1 MSYTSC
7 REGWVRDDF
16 EDCARGIGIV
26 LVVYGHVLLG
36 LMNADLVPAHHWLIS
51 SASAIYTFHMPLFF
65 LLSGLHVERGLRR
78 GRKSFLTSKLQTI
91 VYPYLLWSVIQ
102 GLVQWVMSA
111 NANHRFY
118 LSDMTDILWD
128 PIGQFWFLYALFLCQ
143 LFVCLATAQRLR
155 LVAVAIVGYFLGIA
169 FGPNILTIALKYFLF
184 FAGGIL
190 LAGNLRAIVTRCATP
205 RGVGITFVAL
215 CVAVYLAHGVGNTG
229 TDWALPELSLGLRAL
244 PAAVLGI
251 LLVCEIA
258 LLISQT
264 GERTLL
270 RVLGIASMPIYL
282 VHILAGSGARIV
294 LMHFHVD
301 NLYLNLCVGVVCG
314 LVFPLALYF
323 VVAKMRLEKYFGF
336 PKARAI
342 AFEPARVAD
351 ALN

>member
-1 MSYTSC
+1 M
-7 REGWVRDDF
+7 RDDF

-65 LLSGLHVERGLRR
+65 MLSGLHVERGLRR
-78 GRKSFLTSKLQTI
+78 GRESFLSSKLRTI
-91 VYPYLLWSVIQ
+91 VYPYVLWSVIQ
-102 GLVQWVMSA
+102 GLVQWAMSA

-118 LSDMTDILWD
+118 LSDMMDIVWN

-143 LFVCLATAQRLR
+143 LFVCLATTQRLR
-155 LVAVAIVGYFLGIA
+155 LVLFTIVAYALGIA
-169 FGPNILTIALKYFLF
+169 FEANILTIALKYFLF
-184 FAGGIL
+184 FAAGIL
-190 LAGNLRAIVTRCATP
+190 LAGNLRAIVVRCATP
-205 RGVGITFVAL
+205 RGVAITFVGL
-215 CVAVYLAHGVGNTG
+215 CAAVYLAHGVGNTG
-229 TDWALPELSLGLRAL
+229 IDWALPETALGLRAL

-258 LLISQT
+258 MLASQS
-264 GERTLL
+264 GERGVL
-270 RVLGIASMPIYL
+270 RVLGIVSMPIYL

-294 LMHFHVD
+294 LLHFHVD
-301 NLYLNLCVGVVCG
+301 NLYLQLCVGVVCG
-314 LVFPLALYF
+314 IVFPLALYF
-323 VVAKMRLEKYFGF
+323 VVARMRLEKYLGF
-336 PKARAI
+336 PKARPI

>member
-1 MSYTSC
+1 M
-7 REGWVRDDF
+7 RDDF

-36 LMNADLVPAHHWLIS
+36 LMNAGMVPAHDWLVS

-78 GRKSFLTSKLQTI
+78 GRQSFLTSKLRTI

-118 LSDMTDILWD
+118 LSDMTDILWN

-143 LFVCLATAQRLR
+143 LLVCLAGTRRLQ
-155 LVAVAIVGYFLGIA
+155 LVLVAIVAYLLGRVFEA
-169 FGPNILTIALKYFLF
+169 NILTITLKYFLF
-184 FAGGIL
+184 FAAGIV
-190 LAGNLRAIVTRCATP
+190 LAGNLRAIVTRCATL
-205 RGVGITFVAL
+205 RGVGVTFIGL
-215 CVAVYLAHGVGNTG
+215 CAAVYMANKGANSG
-229 TDWALPELSLGLRAL
+229 TDWALPELALGLRTL

-258 LLISQT
+258 LLVSQD
-264 GERTLL
+264 GERARLL

-282 VHILAGSGARIV
+282 AHILAGSGTRIV

-301 NLYLNLCVGVVCG
+301 NLYLQLCLGVIGG
-314 LVFPLALYF
+314 LAFPLALYF
-323 VVAKMRLEKYFGF
+323 VAARLHLEKWLGF
-336 PKARAI
+336 PKARAM

>member
-1 MSYTSC
+1 
-7 REGWVRDDF
+7 
-16 EDCARGIGIV
+16 
-26 LVVYGHVLLG
+26 
-36 LMNADLVPAHHWLIS
+36 
-51 SASAIYTFHMPLFF
+51 
-65 LLSGLHVERGLRR
+65 
-78 GRKSFLTSKLQTI
+78 
-91 VYPYLLWSVIQ
+91 
-102 GLVQWVMSA
+102 
-111 NANHRFY
+111 
-118 LSDMTDILWD
+118 
-128 PIGQFWFLYALFLCQ
+128 
-143 LFVCLATAQRLR
+143 
-155 LVAVAIVGYFLGIA
+155 
-169 FGPNILTIALKYFLF
+169 
-184 FAGGIL
+184 
-190 LAGNLRAIVTRCATP
+190 
-205 RGVGITFVAL
+205 
-215 CVAVYLAHGVGNTG
+215 VYLAHGVGNTG

-251 LLVCEIA
+251 LMVCEIA
-258 LLISQT
+258 LLISQS